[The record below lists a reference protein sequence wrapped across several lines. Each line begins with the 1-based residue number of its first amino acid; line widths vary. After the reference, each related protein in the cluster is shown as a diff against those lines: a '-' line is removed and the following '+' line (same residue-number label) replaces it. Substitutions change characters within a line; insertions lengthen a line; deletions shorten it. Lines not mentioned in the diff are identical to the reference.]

1 MSTLQLILVIYEQEN
16 REMPIFS
23 LGLCNFPRII
33 SILLSK
39 NDENHAIAFA
49 HGKVDFAIK
58 VFNFP
63 IFSPKRSKIELKKW
77 SKNDLKMA

>member
-1 MSTLQLILVIYEQEN
+1 
-16 REMPIFS
+16 
-23 LGLCNFPRII
+23 
-33 SILLSK
+33 LLSK

-77 SKNDLKMA
+77 FKNYLKWP